1 MEQYLFFGEETT
13 NLAASLEGK
22 ILEVA
27 VPAAFLLTCGD
38 IEIIKFNKK
47 YKSIHFSQVQT
58 PV

>member
-1 MEQYLFFGEETT
+1 MFFGEETT